1 MFHSQGAAMKS
12 LPISGLVRP
21 SQTGLSLVELLVAM
35 ALGLFLMAG
44 IAQVYLSSK
53 QSFRVQ
59 DALSRIQ
66 ENGRFAMDQMS
77 RDIRNA
83 GYKGACVSKDDAFI
97 NTLDTA
103 TAATANS
110 ANFAMGIQG
119 YEYASST
126 WSPTLDVA
134 ISGASPA
141 PQASSDILTVRGS
154 VGGAVAVGTPYMGNT
169 SADIKANNA
178 GSLKQGQIIF
188 ICDGSAASIFQ
199 ITNANPT
206 SGSVVH
212 NTGNAVS
219 PGNATKN
226 LGHSYG
232 ANSEMTILSTSTYY
246 LAPALSGTGS
256 ALWRLTDSNAPVEV
270 IDGVQDMQITYGVDS
285 DADHTSNSY
294 LKADAV
300 NALTNGWA
308 NVISVRMTVLL
319 RSPEDNLAPN
329 KTPYTYNATTT
340 TPTDLRVRR
349 IFTSTVTLRNRN
361 G

>member
-1 MFHSQGAAMKS
+1 MKS
-12 LPISGLVRP
+12 RSTFASIPPAQVGF
-21 SQTGLSLVELLVAM
+21 SLVELLVAM
-35 ALGLFLMAG
+35 GLGLFLMAG
-44 IAQVYLSSK
+44 VSQVYVSSK

-66 ENGRFAMDQMS
+66 ENGRFAMDQML
-77 RDIRNA
+77 RDIRGA
-83 GYKGACVSKDDAFI
+83 GYKGACVSKEDVFV
-97 NTLDTA
+97 NTLDTGSSS
-103 TAATANS
+103 TAYLT
-110 ANFAMGIQG
+110 NFSMGIQG
-119 YEYASST
+119 YEYATSA
-126 WSPTLDVA
+126 WSPTLDVT

-141 PQASSDILTVRGS
+141 PQAGSDIFTVRGA
-154 VGGAVAVGTPYMGNT
+154 VGGAIPVGTPYMGT
-169 SADIKANNA
+169 SSADIKADNA

-212 NTGNAVS
+212 NMGNAVS

-232 ANSEMTILSTSTYY
+232 ANSEMTALSTSTYY
-246 LAPALSGTGS
+246 LAPALSGIGS
-256 ALWRLTDSNAPVEV
+256 ALWRLTDGNAPVEV

-300 NALTNGWA
+300 TALTNGWT
-308 NVISVRMTVLL
+308 NVISVRITLLL
-319 RSPEDNLAPN
+319 RSPDDNITPA
-329 KTPYTYNATTT
+329 KTPYIYNATTT
-340 TPTDLRVRR
+340 TPTDFRARRV
-349 IFTSTVTLRNRN
+349 FTSTVTLRNRN